1 MPLEEQIPDTLVR
14 RAQRGDSVALTRLLE
29 QVRPRLFRWA
39 LVHTSS
45 PDDADDI
52 VQEALLRASR
62 HLGDY
67 SFSARFTTWLHTIV
81 RRTAA
86 EWHRTM
92 SRRAGLLAAR
102 HDPPRTTSQPEPT
115 GELVALVRSCMDG
128 LPARQREIF
137 DMVDL
142 REYAPSE
149 VAELLSMNPATV
161 RVHLLRA
168 RRTIRARLLER
179 HRRLVE
185 ELHD

>member
-1 MPLEEQIPDTLVR
+1 VGRLAAERAKDAVVHGAPGDLDARSLSGARACVNGRGRHTVQVGNRDGALMPLEEQIPDTLVR

-86 EWHRTM
+86 
-92 SRRAGLLAAR
+92 
-102 HDPPRTTSQPEPT
+102 
-115 GELVALVRSCMDG
+115 
-128 LPARQREIF
+128 
-137 DMVDL
+137 
-142 REYAPSE
+142 
-149 VAELLSMNPATV
+149 
-161 RVHLLRA
+161 
-168 RRTIRARLLER
+168 
-179 HRRLVE
+179 
-185 ELHD
+185 